1 MIKGTFKRNDSG
13 RIVSFELTGHAQA
26 GEYGKDIV
34 CAAASALAIS
44 AVNGIDALAGV
55 TPIVEANNEEG
66 GYLLVKLVPRLTQ
79 EQSNIS
85 PDSFRESIDWS
96 AICSRKNTAI
106 ISKSKQSKKTRRCIS
121 C

>member
-44 AVNGIDALAGV
+44 AVKWDRCFG
-55 TPIVEANNEEG
+55 
-66 GYLLVKLVPRLTQ
+66 
-79 EQSNIS
+79 
-85 PDSFRESIDWS
+85 W
-96 AICSRKNTAI
+96 CNTN
-106 ISKSKQSKKTRRCIS
+106 R
-121 C
+121 

>member
-1 MIKGTFKRNDSG
+1 MAKTS
-13 RIVSFELTGHAQA
+13 L
-26 GEYGKDIV
+26 

-85 PDSFRESIDWS
+85 QDSFRESIDWS
-96 AICSRKNTAI
+96 AICSRRIQRLYPNQNNQRKLGGASHVDENEFAI
-106 ISKSKQSKKTRRCIS
+106 LRSQKRWRFYF
-121 C
+121 